1 MHTFPR
7 TATRLGSAKRSMHA
21 LLLFLMLLFA
31 TAAPAQEWHYTVRPG
46 DNLWDVSTRYLMAV
60 DYWPKLQALNGV
72 TDPEHLP
79 PGTKLRIPVAWLKR
93 LPAKAM
99 VLAVQGQVQALIAS
113 TRKWVAVDPGLF
125 LHQGDILGTGPDSN
139 VTLRFADG
147 SRVLLQADSELR
159 LAILNARGQTPF
171 VETRSR
177 LEKGRAD
184 SEVTPRTTGAG
195 NRYEIWTPAAHS
207 AVRGTRYRIS
217 MDPATATSRLEV
229 LEGLVELQGGRKTR
243 SIPQGFGSL
252 AETGKPPLMPVALL
266 PPPALGELPPLV
278 SRVPIRWSFP
288 AVPEAAAYR
297 AQLAPNEQFDLLVF
311 DTVSSTP
318 AIRGPDLPDGNYVLR
333 IRGIDARGLEGND
346 AEHRFRLHARP
357 EPPLLVRPPHQSGV
371 VEKPLLFE
379 WSEPQGAASY
389 LFQLANDE
397 RFLTPLLKQDDH
409 RQSRLTV
416 EQPLEPGSYFWRVAV
431 RDSTGREG
439 PFSDPQAFRLQ
450 AAAQMQPPELAADR
464 LTFRWSTAAPGLQY
478 DFQLARDVDFTVLE
492 QESRVSEA
500 QVSLPRPDSGV
511 YYLRVRTIEADGYV
525 GPYGPVQRIDLPA
538 RNYWPAALVVL
549 LALVLIF

>member
-1 MHTFPR
+1 MHTLLHTTSRP
-7 TATRLGSAKRSMHA
+7 GSARRSMHV
-21 LLLFLMLLFA
+21 LLLLLAMLFT
-31 TAAPAQEWHYTVRPG
+31 TAAQAQEWHYTVRPG
-46 DNLWDVSTRYLMAV
+46 DNLWDVSTRYLSVV

-79 PGTKLRIPVAWLKR
+79 PGTRLRIPVAWLKR
-93 LPAKAM
+93 LPAKAL
-99 VLAVQGQVQALIAS
+99 VLAVQGQAQALIAS
-113 TRKWVAVDPGLF
+113 TRKRVAVDPGLF

-139 VTLRFADG
+139 VTLKFADG

-243 SIPQGFGSL
+243 SIPKGFGTL
-252 AETGKPPLMPVALL
+252 AETGKPPLVPVALL
-266 PPPALGELPPLV
+266 PPPTLGELPPLV

-288 AVPEAAAYR
+288 TVPEAAAYR
-297 AQLAPNEQFDLLVF
+297 AQVAPNEQFDLLVF
-311 DTVSSTP
+311 DAVSSTS

-357 EPPLLVRPPHQSGV
+357 EPPILVRPPHQSGV

-416 EQPLEPGSYFWRVAV
+416 EQPLEPGQYFWRVAV
-431 RDSTGREG
+431 RDPTGREG

-464 LTFRWSTAAPGLQY
+464 LTFRWGTAAPGLQY
-478 DFQLARDVDFTVLE
+478 DFQLARDVDFTILE
-492 QESRVSEA
+492 LESRVSEA

-525 GPYGPVQRIDLPA
+525 GPYGPVQRIELPS
-538 RNYWPAALVVL
+538 RNYWPAALVIL

>member
-1 MHTFPR
+1 MHILLHTV
-7 TATRLGSAKRSMHA
+7 TQAGSARRPMHA
-21 LLLFLMLLFA
+21 LLLFLALLFA

-46 DNLWDVSTRYLMAV
+46 DNLWDVSSRYLTAV

-72 TDPEHLP
+72 SNPEHLP
-79 PGTKLRIPVAWLKR
+79 PGTRLRIPVAWLKR
-93 LPAKAM
+93 LPAKAL

-113 TRKWVAVDPGLF
+113 TRKRVAVDPGLF

-159 LAILNARGQTPF
+159 LSILNARGQTPF
-171 VETRSR
+171 VDTRAR

-217 MDPATATSRLEV
+217 VDSVTATSRLEV
-229 LEGLVELQGGRKTR
+229 LEGRVELQGGRKTR
-243 SIPQGFGSL
+243 SIPKGFGTL
-252 AETGKPPLMPVALL
+252 AETGKPPLVPVALL
-266 PPPALGELPPLV
+266 PPPTLGELPPLV

-297 AQLAPNEQFDLLVF
+297 AQVAPNERFDLLVF
-311 DTVSSTP
+311 DAVSSTS
-318 AIRGPDLPDGNYVLR
+318 AIRGPDLPDGNYILR

-371 VEKPLLFE
+371 VDKPLLFE

-397 RFLTPLLKQDDH
+397 CFLTPLLKQDDH

-416 EQPLEPGSYFWRVAV
+416 EQSLAPGQYFWRVAV

-464 LTFRWSTAAPGLQY
+464 LTFRWGTVVPGLQY
-478 DFQLARDVDFTVLE
+478 DFQLARDTDFADLE
-492 QESRVSEA
+492 LETRVSEA
-500 QVSLPRPDSGV
+500 QVSLPRPDSGI

-525 GPYGPVQRIDLPA
+525 GPYGPVQRIELPA
-538 RNYWPAALVVL
+538 RNYWPTALVVL